1 MVYIRKFAKS
11 DVNQVSEI
19 AQISLKES
27 YDEELY
33 ISIHNYWPEGFLVA
47 SLDNYILGFISGV
60 IVSKDTSR
68 ILMLAV
74 RPSHRKKGIGS
85 NLLQSFIESSA
96 QKGMK
101 KITLEVRVSSDNAM
115 KFYRER
121 GFHPLGIIEDF
132 YSNGESCIKMI
143 KYL

>member
-1 MVYIRKFAKS
+1 MVYIRKFTKS
-11 DVNQVSEI
+11 DVNQISNI
-19 AQISLKES
+19 AQTSLKES
-27 YDEELY
+27 YDDELY
-33 ISIHNYWPEGFLVA
+33 ISIHNYWPDGFLVA
-47 SLDNYILGFISGV
+47 ALDNYILGFISGV

-74 RPSHRKKGIGS
+74 RPSHRNKGIGS
-85 NLLQSFIESSA
+85 TLLQNFIENSA

-101 KITLEVRVSSDNAM
+101 KITLEVRVSSENAVN
-115 KFYRER
+115 FYRKR
-121 GFHPLGIIEDF
+121 GFHPIGIIEDF

>member
-1 MVYIRKFAKS
+1 MVYIRKLTKS
-11 DVNQVSEI
+11 DVDQVSEI

-33 ISIHNYWPEGFLVA
+33 ITIHNYWPDGFLVA
-47 SLDNYILGFISGV
+47 SLDNDILGFISGV

-85 NLLQSFIESSA
+85 NLLQSFIENSA
-96 QKGMK
+96 QKGRK
-101 KITLEVRVSSDNAM
+101 KITLEVRVSSDKAI
-115 KFYRER
+115 KFYKER

-132 YSNGESCIKMI
+132 YSDGESCLKMI

>member
-1 MVYIRKFAKS
+1 MVYIRKFTIS
-11 DVNQVSEI
+11 DVDQVSQI
-19 AQISLKES
+19 AKISLKES

-33 ISIHNYWPEGFLVA
+33 IAIHNYWPEGFLVA
-47 SLDNYILGFISGV
+47 SLDSYILGFISGLL
-60 IVSKDTSR
+60 VSKDTAR

-74 RPSHRKKGIGS
+74 RPSHREKGIGS

-96 QKGMK
+96 QRGMK
-101 KITLEVRVSSDNAM
+101 KITLEVRISSNKAI

-121 GFHPLGIIEDF
+121 GFHPIGIIEDF
-132 YSNGESCIKMI
+132 YSNGESGIKMI

>member
-1 MVYIRKFAKS
+1 MVYIRNFTKS
-11 DVNQVSEI
+11 DVDQVAEI

-33 ISIHNYWPEGFLVA
+33 ITIHNYWPEGFLVA
-47 SLDNYILGFISGV
+47 SLDSYILGFISGV

-74 RPSHRKKGIGS
+74 RPNHRNKGIGS
-85 NLLQSFIESSA
+85 NLLQNFIERSA

-101 KITLEVRVSSDNAM
+101 KITLEVRVSSEKAIN
-115 KFYRER
+115 FYREK
-121 GFHPLGIIEDF
+121 GFHALGIIEDF
-132 YSNGESCIKMI
+132 YTNGESGIKMI
-143 KYL
+143 KHL

>member
-1 MVYIRKFAKS
+1 MVYIRKFTKS
-11 DVNQVSEI
+11 DVNQISEI

-33 ISIHNYWPEGFLVA
+33 IAIHNYWPEGFLVA
-47 SLDNYILGFISGV
+47 SLDSYIFGFISGV

-74 RPSHRKKGIGS
+74 RPSHRNKGIGS
-85 NLLQSFIESSA
+85 NLLQNFIEKSA

-101 KITLEVRVSSDNAM
+101 KITLEVRVSSEKAIS
-115 KFYRER
+115 FYRKK

-132 YSNGESCIKMI
+132 YTDGESCVKMV